1 MQRGW
6 SQMKFQWMSSFHSW
20 IGAECFIQLSIR
32 GEEMANIAEG
42 FPFVIVFILIGGKTA
57 SSSDMNHFIR

>member
-1 MQRGW
+1 MR
-6 SQMKFQWMSSFHSW
+6 SFHSW
-20 IGAECFIQLSIR
+20 IGAEYFIQLSIR